1 MRTFKIYFLGI
12 FQIFEISS
20 INYSHHAGVVHC
32 IPQELFCNNKFV
44 PFDPLHSFAH
54 TLLPTSGNNQS
65 VLYIYAFG
73 FCFQYEWDHMVFLFL
88 CLTYFTWYNAL
99 KFHPRYPCRHK

>member
-1 MRTFKIYFLGI
+1 MKTFKIYFLGI

-20 INYSHHAGVVHC
+20 INYSHHADVVHC
-32 IPQELFCNNKFV
+32 IPQDLFCNDKFV

-73 FCFQYEWDHMVFLFL
+73 FLFSIWVRPYGISISL
-88 CLTYFTWYNAL
+88 SDLLHLA
-99 KFHPRYPCRHK
+99 